1 LLDEEKCYLIQV
13 FTELASRA
21 KDNEQRKGRPSLS
34 LSEFLDIA
42 TARHRIHAYLLP
54 FRQLEGFLRTLSIH
68 IKKLKEII
76 PDFTTIWWR
85 IERMKINLD
94 PKLDP
99 ERDDIV
105 IAVDSTGIKVTNKEE
120 NGYLTNGREKE
131 E

>member
-1 LLDEEKCYLIQV
+1 
-13 FTELASRA
+13 
-21 KDNEQRKGRPSLS
+21 
-34 LSEFLDIA
+34 
-42 TARHRIHAYLLP
+42 
-54 FRQLEGFLRTLSIH
+54 
-68 IKKLKEII
+68 
-76 PDFTTIWWR
+76 
-85 IERMKINLD
+85 MKINLD